1 MTLNSF
7 KPSGL
12 LILLFC
18 IPFLGSSQQTRT
30 RVLVD
35 TTKSGYENLD
45 NAGGPKTI
53 GAQLNA
59 DNQKR
64 EFFFRI
70 PIRVTSPWYEWKK
83 KLNEQTG
90 IQLGINYTSV
100 FLHATEVLSEDNR
113 NNSSSGILDLQF
125 GWNLLNRK
133 AGTNKGTLFVKMNSR
148 HAYGDFTDPMFHGI
162 FESGYYGLPATGY
175 RDYSFR
181 ALELNWQ
188 QNLINDQLTII
199 LGKVDA
205 TNYFNFHGLVVP
217 WQHFIGYG
225 SSLSGTVN
233 WPNQGLGI
241 IAGYKITDN
250 FYAMAGLTDVYGD
263 LFEKGDFLDLGQNF
277 FDGNFFKVAEVG
289 YVPSMAERYFKKIS
303 VTYWQTDAYTSAGGN
318 PVDKGEGVS
327 VSAHWFFAERFAPF
341 LRFGFSNGNGENA
354 FYKRDIQI
362 GHGLRF
368 YTHDILGASFGWAE
382 PNIPDSKDQMTFEVF
397 YRLNLTQHLEITPD
411 LQWIINPT
419 LNPGNSNIVYFG
431 IRGRVTL

>member
-1 MTLNSF
+1 M
-7 KPSGL
+7 G
-12 LILLFC
+12 I
-18 IPFLGSSQQTRT
+18 SQQTRT
-30 RVLVD
+30 KDLVD
-35 TTKSGYENLD
+35 STKSGYQNLD

-53 GAQLNA
+53 GGQLNA
-59 DNQKR
+59 DNQQR

-70 PIRVTSPWYEWKK
+70 PVRVTAPWYEWKK
-83 KLNEQTG
+83 KLNDQTG

-100 FLHATEVLSEDNR
+100 YLHSTEVISDENR
-113 NNSSSGILDLQF
+113 ENASSGILDLQI

-133 AGTNKGTLFVKMNSR
+133 VGTNKGTLFVKMNSR
-148 HAYGDFTDPMFHGI
+148 HAYGSSTDPMFHGI
-162 FESGYYGLPATGY
+162 FESGYYGLPATGF

-188 QNLINDQLTII
+188 QNLVDDKLTII
-199 LGKVDA
+199 AGKVDP

-217 WQHFIGYG
+217 WQHFLGYG

-233 WPNQGLGI
+233 WPNQGLGV

-263 LFEKGDFLDLGQNF
+263 LFEKGDFLDFGQNF
-277 FDGNFFKVAEVG
+277 FEGNFFKVAEVG
-289 YVPSMAERYFKKIS
+289 YVPSIAERYFKKIS

-318 PVDKGEGVS
+318 PVDQGEGVS
-327 VSAHWFFAERFAPF
+327 VSSHWFFAERFAPF

-354 FYKRDIQI
+354 FYKRDFQI

-368 YTHDILGASFGWAE
+368 YSHDILGASFGWAE

-411 LQWIINPT
+411 FQWIINPT
-419 LNPGNSNIVYFG
+419 LNPGEDSLVYLG
-431 IRGRVTL
+431 IRGRITL